1 MTIDRPAA
9 GQIPAL
15 RQLWQ
20 QAFGDTD
27 AFLDSFFSTGF
38 SPDRCRCL
46 WEEDQVAAALYW
58 FDGEY
63 RRKSVAYLY
72 AVATAE
78 AFRGQGLC
86 HTLMENTHAH
96 LAALGYAG
104 TVLVPGSESLFHFYA
119 RMGYRVFSTVGE
131 FSCTASG
138 PAVPLQPISPKEY
151 ARLRK
156 ALLTENS
163 VIQEG
168 ATLTFLQTQAD
179 FFAGNG
185 ILLAVSRNGGTAF
198 IPELLG
204 DPATAPGILKTLGA
218 EKGTFRIPGNARPFA
233 MYRSL
238 TAAPPAKGYFGL
250 ALD

>member
-1 MTIDRPAA
+1 MTIDRPEAH
-9 GQIPAL
+9 QIPGL
-15 RQLWQ
+15 RALWQ
-20 QAFGDTD
+20 QAFNDTD
-27 AFLDSFFSTGF
+27 AFLDNFFSTGF
-38 SPDRCRCL
+38 ASDRCRCVTK
-46 WEEDQVAAALYW
+46 DGKVAAALYW
-58 FDGEY
+58 FDAEY
-63 RRKSVAYLY
+63 RSKPVAYLY

-78 AFRGQGLC
+78 AFRGRGLC
-86 HTLMENTHAH
+86 HALMEDTHAY

-131 FSCTASG
+131 FFCTASG
-138 PAVPLQPISPKEY
+138 PAVPLQPISPEEY

-156 ALLTENS
+156 ALLPENS

-179 FFAGNG
+179 FFAGRG
-185 ILLAVSRNGGTAF
+185 ILLAASRNGDTAL

-204 DPATAPGILKTLGA
+204 DPANAPGILKTLGA
-218 EKGTFRIPGNARPFA
+218 EKGTFRTPGNDRPFA